1 MENDFFTKL
10 AFETRPKDLRPGKVL
25 ISEPF
30 LNDPNFVRSVIL
42 ILKYSEEEGAFGLII
57 NKPTETDMQSIVNT
71 FPKAGFKFHDGG
83 PVGEENL
90 FFIYD
95 SSIGLNSGI
104 EITNELSWNADF
116 EMLTEKIVLGEVS
129 SSEVKF
135 FGGYSGWG
143 PGQLEDEM
151 AEKSWIIGELTK
163 EDILTGN
170 PEGLWKK
177 ALRPLGRKYS
187 VMAEFPKNPEL
198 N

>member
-10 AFETRPKDLRPGKVL
+10 AFETQPEDLSPGKVL

-42 ILKYSEEEGAFGLII
+42 IIEYSKEEGAFGLII
-57 NKPTETDMQSIVNT
+57 NKPVETDMQSIIKT
-71 FPKAGFKFHDGG
+71 FPKSGFEFHYGG
-83 PVGEENL
+83 PVSEENL
-90 FFIYD
+90 FFVYD
-95 SSIGLNSGI
+95 SNIDLNSGDR
-104 EITNELSWNADF
+104 ITNELSWNADF
-116 EMLTEKIVLGEVS
+116 EILSEKIILGEVTKS
-129 SSEVKF
+129 DVKF

-143 PGQLEDEM
+143 PGQLEGEM

-163 EDILTGN
+163 EDVLTGN
-170 PEGLWKK
+170 PETLWKK

>member
-10 AFETRPKDLRPGKVL
+10 AFETQPKDLRPGKVL

-42 ILKYSEEEGAFGLII
+42 IIQYSKEEGAFGLIL
-57 NKPTETDMQSIVNT
+57 NKPLETDMTTIIKSFPQS
-71 FPKAGFKFHDGG
+71 GFDFHYGG

-95 SSIGLNSGI
+95 SNTALNAS
-104 EITNELSWNADF
+104 EKITNDLSWNGDF
-116 EMLTEKIVLGEVS
+116 EELQERITLGKTS
-129 SSEVKF
+129 SNNVKF
-135 FGGYSGWG
+135 FGGYSGWS
-143 PGQLEDEM
+143 PGQLESEM

-163 EDILTGN
+163 DEILTGDPN
-170 PEGLWKK
+170 TLWKK